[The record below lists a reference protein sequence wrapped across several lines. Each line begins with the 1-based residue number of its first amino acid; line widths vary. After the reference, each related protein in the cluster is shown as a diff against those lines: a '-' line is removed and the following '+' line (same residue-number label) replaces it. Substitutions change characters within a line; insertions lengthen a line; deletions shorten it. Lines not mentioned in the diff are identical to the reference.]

1 MQEFQDTRKRTK
13 LRILGIEEHE
23 DSYLKGP
30 ENVFN
35 KIVEENFPNLKKLIA
50 ISVQKVYRS
59 QNRLNQKRKST
70 HPKIMKT
77 LNSQNNNHKKLLKTC
92 TNASPGYYT
101 QQNSQSQ

>member
-1 MQEFQDTRKRTK
+1 MTQRSKKIQNIKKEKEKKKTPLTQNMQGFQDTRKRTK
-13 LRILGIEEHE
+13 LRILGIEECE

-59 QNRLNQKRKST
+59 RNRLNQKRKHT
-70 HPKIMKT
+70 HPQERK
-77 LNSQNNNHKKLLKTC
+77 H
-92 TNASPGYYT
+92 
-101 QQNSQSQ
+101 